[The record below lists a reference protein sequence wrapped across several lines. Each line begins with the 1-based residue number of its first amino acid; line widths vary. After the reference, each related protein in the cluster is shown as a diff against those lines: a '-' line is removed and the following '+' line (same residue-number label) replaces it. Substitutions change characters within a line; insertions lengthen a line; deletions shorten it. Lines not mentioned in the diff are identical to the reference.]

1 MLKANWPP
9 PKAWLLV
16 RDPVGHIGIDDKGRI
31 KMSRKAAMKEKDA
44 AAAAGGDAAP
54 APAEDLG

>member
-1 MLKANWPP
+1 
-9 PKAWLLV
+9 
-16 RDPVGHIGIDDKGRI
+16 
-31 KMSRKAAMKEKDA
+31 MSHKAAMKEKDA